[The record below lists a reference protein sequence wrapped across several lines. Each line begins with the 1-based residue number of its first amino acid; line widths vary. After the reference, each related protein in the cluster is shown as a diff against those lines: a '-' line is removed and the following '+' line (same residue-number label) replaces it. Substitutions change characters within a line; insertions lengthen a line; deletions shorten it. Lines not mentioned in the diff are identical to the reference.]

1 MDSAAASVS
10 VGASPF
16 GGFAAW
22 KSISQ
27 AMGVT
32 RVAQP
37 ASASAS
43 VAKFAIVGVWPPLS
57 GSWMGPPHPPVC
69 RSTKFGTLP
78 AAMLRLSAGPLI
90 AAPSRNCA
98 LVQTEATVVISLT
111 ATLAGGVA
119 AEHRQKRERRVV
131 AGALVDRGDAAL
143 GDQIEARARSGRLVR
158 AERKAPV
165 VRRFRLRQLSRLA
178 RAPGP

>member
-1 MDSAAASVS
+1 MVSAAVSVS
-10 VGASPF
+10 LGASAF
-16 GGFAAW
+16 GDFAAW

-43 VAKFAIVGVWPPLS
+43 VAKFAIVGVWPLLS
-57 GSWMGPPHPPVC
+57 GSWMGPPHPPVE

-98 LVQTEATVVISLT
+98 LVQTDATVVISLMVRW
-111 ATLAGGVA
+111 AGGVA
-119 AEHRQKRERRVV
+119 PSTARN
-131 AGALVDRGDAAL
+131 AISGLSPALL
-143 GDQIEARARSGRLVR
+143 LTEAT
-158 AERKAPV
+158 PP
-165 VRRFRLRQLSRLA
+165 LA
-178 RAPGP
+178 IT